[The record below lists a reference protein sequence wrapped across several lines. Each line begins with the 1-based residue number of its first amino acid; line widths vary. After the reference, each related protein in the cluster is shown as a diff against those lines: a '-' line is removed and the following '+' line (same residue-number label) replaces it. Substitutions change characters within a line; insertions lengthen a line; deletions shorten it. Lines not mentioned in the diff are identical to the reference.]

1 MKVIAN
7 IVLILLIALLGYML
21 FNSIKEP
28 IAFQEGKNL
37 RASAVSN
44 KLTDIRK
51 TQEIYKSI
59 TGSYA
64 GSFDLLVNT
73 LRNDSIPF
81 EKILG
86 DPDDPTNA
94 DKFIREITLV
104 PAIDSIRAM
113 KINLDSLRYIPFTA
127 GKTFDIQADTIEYQS
142 TQVNVVQVGT
152 KWKEF
157 MGPFADK
164 RFAKYD
170 KSYDPEK
177 LFKFGDMG
185 SPSLSGNW
193 E

>member
-28 IAFQEGKNL
+28 IAFQEGKTL
-37 RASAVSN
+37 RADVVSS
-44 KLTDIRK
+44 KLSDIRRS
-51 TQEIYKSI
+51 QEIYKSI

-64 GSFDLLVNT
+64 GNFELLVST
-73 LRNDSIPF
+73 LKRDSIPF
-81 EKILG
+81 EKILN
-86 DPDDPTNA
+86 DPEDPSNP
-94 DKFIREITLV
+94 DKFIRETSYL
-104 PAIDSIRAM
+104 PAIDSILAM
-113 KINLDSLRYIPFTA
+113 GINLDSLQYVPFTL
-127 GKTFDIQADTIEYQS
+127 GEKFDIQADTIEYQS

-152 KWKEF
+152 KWKVF
-157 MGPFADK
+157 MGPFADR

-170 KSYDPEK
+170 KTYDPEK